1 MAAPASDGSS
11 LDDPAEGYVSDT
23 VEVSEEGSVTTVR
36 PVDFRVV
43 MEGERGVAGE
53 GVEAGMLFIM
63 LLLLLFFGYK
73 TIFVRVAQVIE
84 AAVLNEQ

>member
-1 MAAPASDGSS
+1 MLLVTNAALISRPAWKARYRLAMAAPASDGSS

-43 MEGERGVAGE
+43 MEGERGVAGD
-53 GVEAGMLFIM
+53 GVETGML
-63 LLLLLFFGYK
+63 LFWIY
-73 TIFVRVAQVIE
+73 
-84 AAVLNEQ
+84 